1 MLTPAVRAESRF
13 KTLRGATA
21 HIRPFA
27 ARDGAERGLAACS
40 VSHRL
45 RTQVRP
51 TVKHGDWGYDIEMLR
66 IAGLARYVQ
75 MRMGYLHS
83 YTPAPGLKVTCH
95 HAPPRAK
102 IRTRAL
108 RLVFGLMRTPASPGR
123 TTA

>member
-21 HIRPFA
+21 HIRHFA

-51 TVKHGDWGYDIEMLR
+51 TVKHGDWGGYDIEMLR

-75 MRMGYLHS
+75 VRMGYLHS
-83 YTPAPGLKVTCH
+83 CTPALGLKVTCH
-95 HAPPRAK
+95 HAPPARRSVRA
-102 IRTRAL
+102 RCVLCAD
-108 RLVFGLMRTPASPGR
+108 
-123 TTA
+123 